1 VDAKQ
6 KALKN
11 EENPQIKSRDPDLR
25 ITTQD
30 ILRKA

>member
-1 VDAKQ
+1 MQ
-6 KALKN
+6 KKGPKN